1 MMSERLCLY
10 TILFVVE
17 YVNEYYFVRTKL
29 NWEALEEAPY
39 AAYGSATF
47 FIGTTFM
54 IAVMSKYFKVTD
66 TMLALISSS
75 FTAVSKLVCV
85 SNFFL

>member
-1 MMSERLCLY
+1 ME
-10 TILFVVE
+10 IVD

-47 FIGTTFM
+47 FVGTTFM
-54 IAVMSKYFKVTD
+54 IAIMSKYFKISD

-75 FTAVSKLVCV
+75 FSAVSKFVCV
-85 SNFFL
+85 RHF